1 MRIVL
6 VLRRKVGLLM
16 VNQLDCYGLTDPG
29 RTRPTNQ
36 DHYLIADLNKS
47 MRVHDTSLTL
57 DNETRIYGGSQGK
70 LLLVADG
77 MGGHAEGERA
87 CTIAVDQLT
96 TYVLNSL
103 GWCFRL
109 EEDSEGDFEEDLK
122 HALVSCQKSIE
133 MVADRHP
140 EMKSMGTTMTMV
152 YIVWPR
158 AFVVHVGDSRCY
170 LQRNGQLDQITVDH
184 TMSEVMS
191 QAGQLSREEARHSPM
206 GHVLINVLG
215 GRSHDLF
222 VDVRKL
228 TLDRNDILLLCTDG
242 LYDMVPNERLQELL
256 NSNTSAEAACRKL
269 VNLANENGGKDNIT
283 VIVSHFLSPQL
294 DEPRAFVEA
303 EVPLEQLTAASSD
316 TSNKL
321 TVTDSPT
328 VAAPVTG

>member
-1 MRIVL
+1 ML
-6 VLRRKVGLLM
+6 TQM
-16 VNQLDCYGLTDPG
+16 ECYGLTDAG
-29 RTRPTNQ
+29 RKRPTNQ
-36 DHYLIADLNKS
+36 DHFLIADLNKS
-47 MRVHDTSLTL
+47 MRVHDTSLAL
-57 DNETRIYGGSQGK
+57 DGETRIYGGSQGK

-109 EEDSEGDFEEDLK
+109 EENSERDFEEDLK
-122 HALVSCQKSIE
+122 HALETCQKSIE
-133 MVADRHP
+133 AVAQNNP
-140 EMKSMGTTMTMV
+140 EMQSMGTTMTMV

-170 LQRNGQLDQITVDH
+170 LLRRGQLDQITVDH

-191 QAGQLSREEARHSPM
+191 KAGQMSRDDARHSPM

-222 VDVRKL
+222 VDVNKVSLER
-228 TLDRNDILLLCTDG
+228 DDILLLCTDG
-242 LYDMVPNERLQELL
+242 LYDMIPDEQINELL
-256 NSNTSAEAACRKL
+256 GSKQSAEGICRNL
-269 VNLANENGGKDNIT
+269 VEQANGNGGKDNIT
-283 VIVSHFLSPQL
+283 AIVSRFLSPQA

-303 EVPLEQLTAASSD
+303 EVPLEEITAA
-316 TSNKL
+316 K
-321 TVTDSPT
+321 
-328 VAAPVTG
+328 